1 MGILWGRKMPLIS
14 MVKEDIELSSTY
26 GKPKL
31 SRSFEERKRHG
42 VKITSYT
49 TTEEG

>member
-1 MGILWGRKMPLIS
+1 MGQKMPLIS
-14 MVKEDIELSSTY
+14 MVKEHIELSSTY
-26 GKPKL
+26 GKPKFPRL
-31 SRSFEERKRHG
+31 FEETKRHG

>member
-1 MGILWGRKMPLIS
+1 MPLVS
-14 MVKEDIELSSTY
+14 MVKDDIELSSTY
-26 GKPKL
+26 RKQKL
-31 SRSFEERKRHG
+31 PRSFAEMERRG